1 MELSGIDTNQSS
13 TVNEGYFPIHGSDS
27 QDMRKAKTALANWFN
42 NIKSGKVSPQ
52 SAVTTQQL
60 DILSDL
66 IDEYADAYAADYDLA
81 ELAVKRV
88 KLANPLKEGSF
99 DDQMS
104 AETKALYA
112 EYIQKIDI
120 MDRTA
125 IFNHATLDKALMA
138 DPRVQKSN
146 QKRLLQRALGW
157 AITFAQQQ
165 ER

>member
-27 QDMRKAKTALANWFN
+27 QDMRKAKTALANWFKN
-42 NIKSGKVSPQ
+42 SIEAGMMGQPLKRS
-52 SAVTTQQL
+52 TF

-81 ELAVKRV
+81 ELAVERV

-112 EYIQKIDI
+112 EYSQKIDI
-120 MDRTA
+120 MDRSA
-125 IFNHATLDKALMA
+125 IYNHAILDKALVA
-138 DPRVQKSN
+138 DPRVQKSS